1 MEQDLQSSGWHVR
14 PANLNDLDGL
24 LMLAESA
31 DEGMTNLPP
40 DRRALGERIERSIES
55 FDREVAQPEDEL
67 YLLVLDDGAGAV
79 AGTAC
84 VFSRV
89 GQVWPFYTYR
99 RTQIVHHSRELG
111 QRYCEDILQLSND
124 YGGATEVGGLFLHPS
139 CRASGTGR
147 LLARSRYML
156 IGQSPHR
163 FSSRVMA
170 ELRGWVAPDG
180 TTPFWDSLGRN
191 FFHMTLAEA
200 DRYGGIHGNQFIAD
214 LMPKYP
220 IYVSMLP
227 RAVHPLIGKV
237 HESSAPALKLLMN
250 EGFRLTEHVDI
261 FDAGPVVECSTSG
274 LKAIAHQGRGNI
286 TKFACQ
292 PEGQASLLC
301 KGIGPDFRC
310 WFDRL
315 NSDPAGLVLSNS
327 KQFAEVGEE
336 VAHVTF

>member
-1 MEQDLQSSGWHVR
+1 MEWDLQTSGWHVR
-14 PANLNDLDGL
+14 PARLDDLDGL
-24 LMLAESA
+24 FMLAESA

-40 DRRALGERIERSIES
+40 NRRALGERIERSIDAFER
-55 FDREVAQPEDEL
+55 DIAQPEDEL
-67 YLLVLDDGAGAV
+67 YLLVLDDGTGSV

-84 VFSRV
+84 VFSKV
-89 GQVWPFYTYR
+89 GQIWPFYTYR

-111 QRYCEDILQLSND
+111 QRYCENMLQLSND
-124 YGGATEVGGLFLHPS
+124 FGGATEVGGLFLHPD

-163 FSSRVMA
+163 FSGRIMA

-180 TTPFWDSLGRN
+180 STPFWDSLGRN

-220 IYVSMLP
+220 VYVSMLP
-227 RAVHPLIGKV
+227 QSVRPLIGKV

-261 FDAGPVVECSTSG
+261 FDAGPVVECPASD
-274 LKAIAHQGRGNI
+274 LKAVSDRECGIVAVFGNRAERQPALLSKGSGR
-286 TKFACQ
+286 
-292 PEGQASLLC
+292 
-301 KGIGPDFRC
+301 DFRC
-310 WFDRL
+310 WVDHVTP
-315 NSDPAGLVLSNS
+315 DPAGLALRG
-327 KQFAEVGEE
+327 KRFAEIGE
-336 VAHVTF
+336 VIAHVSF

>member
-1 MEQDLQSSGWHVR
+1 MTRDLKSSSWHVR
-14 PANLNDLDGL
+14 PARLDDLDGL
-24 LMLAESA
+24 FMLAESA

-40 DRRALGERIERSIES
+40 DRRALGERIERSIDA
-55 FDREVAQPEDEL
+55 FDRNIEQPEDEL
-67 YLLVLDDGAGAV
+67 YLLVLDDGTGSI

-84 VFSRV
+84 LFSKV
-89 GQVWPFYTYR
+89 GQTWPFYTYR

-111 QRYCEDILQLSND
+111 QRYCEEMLHLSND
-124 YGGATEVGGLFLHPS
+124 FGGATEVGGLFLHS
-139 CRASGTGR
+139 ACRANGTGR

-156 IGQSPHR
+156 MGQFPNR
-163 FSSRVMA
+163 FSCRIMA

-180 TTPFWDSLGRN
+180 STPFWDSVGRN

-227 RAVHPLIGKV
+227 QPVRPLIGKV

-261 FDAGPVVECSTSG
+261 FDAGPVVECRASD
-274 LKAIAHQGRGNI
+274 LKAIADRECGVVAAFGNQPKGRP
-286 TKFACQ
+286 ALM
-292 PEGQASLLC
+292 S
-301 KGIGPDFRC
+301 KGSGRDFRC
-310 WFDRL
+310 WVDHTS
-315 NSDPAGLVLSNS
+315 SDPAGLTL
-327 KQFAEVGEE
+327 QGERFAEVGEE
-336 VAHVTF
+336 IAHVEF